1 MARNGTKLKANLG
14 MAGTGGQRITEVD
27 GVHILMP

>member
-14 MAGTGGQRITEVD
+14 MAGTGGQRID